1 MQTQSESYAA
11 RLEIDYPDGLDR
23 FTTFFRLLWVIPI
36 GIVLGLVSA
45 SATSTWTVVS
55 ESGEVVSR
63 VSRSS
68 GGIAFG
74 LFAATALLIVF
85 RERYPRWWF
94 DFALGLNR
102 FAARVGAY
110 AVLLTDQ
117 YPSTEEEQSVHL
129 ELDYPDVKQ
138 DLNRWLPL
146 VKWFLAIPHYFVLVR
161 AGRRRVLRRRH
172 RVVRHPLHGAIS
184 AGAVRLRSGGR
195 QVGPAGD
202 RLLDPAGDRPLPAVQ
217 PQVIAGSSDPSVAA
231 MAS

>member
-1 MQTQSESYAA
+1 MATQSESYAA
-11 RLEIDYPDGLDR
+11 RLEIDYPDRLDR

-36 GIVLGLVSA
+36 GIVLGLLSA

-94 DFALGLNR
+94 DFALGFNR

-138 DLNRWLPL
+138 DLNRWPPL
-146 VKWFLAIPHYFVLVR
+146 VKWLLAVPHYIVSSCWPWARSSPSSSRGSPSSSPADIRERSLTTWW
-161 AGRRRVLRRRH
+161 G
-172 RVVRHPLHGAIS
+172 S
-184 AGAVRLRSGGR
+184 AGGACG
-195 QVGPAGD
+195 
-202 RLLDPAGDRPLPAVQ
+202 
-217 PQVIAGSSDPSVAA
+217 
-231 MAS
+231 